1 MEWMVPLFS
10 PDLMERQAVAEIVRL
25 NEQTARFGLTL
36 APADAKALVETRGE
50 ALRTSGRV
58 EFGGGII
65 DKLIDVFC
73 DSPFLHQRNY
83 TENLHALLELFYYF
97 KNESLEKLSDD
108 ELLAAMKASFDGE
121 CRGSVE
127 LLQGRDMEWLARCV
141 RFGVSPEEEPD
152 ELDSYFWEEIEE

>member
-1 MEWMVPLFS
+1 MEWMVPLFP
-10 PDLMERQAVAEIVRL
+10 PDLLERQAVAEIVQY
-25 NEQTARFGLTL
+25 NERTAPFGLTL
-36 APADAKALVETRGE
+36 TPADAKALVETRGE

-83 TENLHALLELFYYF
+83 TETLHALLELFYYF
-97 KNESLEKLSDD
+97 KNESLDKLNDA

-127 LLQGRDMEWLARCV
+127 LLQGRELEWLAHCV
-141 RFGVSPEEEPD
+141 RFEGSPEEEQD